1 MRVASEEGLD
11 PVGVR
16 SDNTP
21 LPCEAAGPDCTGPW
35 TAVYKNGFA
44 GLDITITEAR
54 ALHADLGLSI
64 APYEAANP
72 DDEE

>member
-1 MRVASEEGLD
+1 LAELR
-11 PVGVR
+11 R
-16 SDNTP
+16 H
-21 LPCEAAGPDCTGPW
+21 
-35 TAVYKNGFA
+35 YKNGFA

>member
-1 MRVASEEGLD
+1 LAELR
-11 PVGVR
+11 R
-16 SDNTP
+16 H
-21 LPCEAAGPDCTGPW
+21 
-35 TAVYKNGFA
+35 YKNGLA